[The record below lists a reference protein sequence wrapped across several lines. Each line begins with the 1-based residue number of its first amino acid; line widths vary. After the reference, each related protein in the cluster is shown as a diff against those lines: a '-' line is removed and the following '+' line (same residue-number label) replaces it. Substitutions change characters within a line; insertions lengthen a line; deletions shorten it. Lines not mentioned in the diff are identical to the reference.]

1 MALQITRKSEP
12 VPPGNR
18 NIPAGSKEV
27 QRLKSEFL
35 NNVSHEIRT
44 PLNGIIGM
52 THCLLDTPLN
62 EKQRYF
68 AETIRSSTSSL
79 LKLTDTIL
87 TFSKAVSGTMQPEKR
102 AFRLSLLLSCIAG
115 PILSSSCEKGLDYS
129 WHIDDDVPDS
139 LYGDPEILRQI
150 LTILAENAVKFT
162 QQGTITLAAA
172 LDKKIT
178 DDVVLRFSITDTG
191 IGIPPE
197 KATGIFDTF
206 TQADTSST
214 RRYEG
219 LGLGL
224 TLSRE
229 LVKLLGG
236 KIGVESKETEG
247 SCFRFTA
254 SFAIPEESAPASPTP
269 NESDARLMEGLE
281 APTCERKNVQCP
293 GDMLNSVADDP
304 RILVVEDNLI
314 NQQVA
319 LMMLKK
325 LGLKADV
332 AVNGT
337 QAVKAVA
344 NKTYGLIFMD
354 IQMPEMDGLEA
365 TRLIRAG
372 KSGKDIPIVALT
384 AHAMPDDQAGCF
396 EAGMNDF
403 LSKPLHHDALVQVL
417 KQWLPAFSG

>member
-1 MALQITRKSEP
+1 MALHRNRKSET

-18 NIPAGSKEV
+18 DKPAGSKEV

-44 PLNGIIGM
+44 PLNGIVGM

-62 EKQRYF
+62 EKQRFF
-68 AETIRSSTSSL
+68 AETIRTSTSSL

-102 AFRLSLLLSCIAG
+102 AFRLSPLLSCIAG
-115 PILSSSCEKGLDYS
+115 SISSSSCAKGIDYS
-129 WHIDDDVPDS
+129 WHIEADVPDA
-139 LYGDPEILRQI
+139 LYGDPEILRQV

-172 LDKKIT
+172 LEKKIT
-178 DDVVLRFSITDTG
+178 DTVVLRFTITDTG
-191 IGIPPE
+191 IGIPAE
-197 KATGIFDTF
+197 KAAGIFDTF
-206 TQADTSST
+206 SQADTSST

-236 KIGVESKETEG
+236 EIGVESKEKEG

-254 SFAIPEESAPASPTP
+254 SFDITEESSPVSLTLK
-269 NESDARLMEGLE
+269 ESDARLMECAE
-281 APTCERKNVQCP
+281 APTHERKNAQCP
-293 GDMLNSVADDP
+293 GDIRPSVADDP

-325 LGLKADV
+325 LGLRADV

-337 QAVKAVA
+337 QAVKAA
-344 NKTYGLIFMD
+344 ADKTYGLIFMD

-417 KQWLPAFSG
+417 KQWLPAFSH

>member
-1 MALQITRKSEP
+1 MALQITGKSEA
-12 VPPGNR
+12 VPPGNS
-18 NIPAGSKEV
+18 NMPAGSKEV

-52 THCLLDTPLN
+52 TQCLLDTPLN

-102 AFRLSLLLSCIAG
+102 AFRLSLLLSCIAA
-115 PILSSSCEKGLDYS
+115 PISSSSCEKGLDYS

-178 DDVVLRFSITDTG
+178 DAVVLRFSITDTG

-197 KATGIFDTF
+197 KAAGIFDTF

-214 RRYEG
+214 RRYDG

-236 KIGVESKETEG
+236 EIGVESKEKEG

-254 SFAIPEESAPASPTP
+254 SFAIPEEREPASQMPD
-269 NESDARLMEGLE
+269 ESDARFMESLE
-281 APTCERKNVQCP
+281 APPCEQKNAQCP
-293 GDMLNSVADDP
+293 GDMLNSAADDP

-396 EAGMNDF
+396 QAGMNDF
-403 LSKPLHHDALVQVL
+403 LSKPLHHDALVKVL

>member
-1 MALQITRKSEP
+1 MALQEPDKSGT
-12 VPPGNR
+12 VASGKQKKTT
-18 NIPAGSKEV
+18 GSKEV

-44 PLNGIIGM
+44 PLNGIVGM

-87 TFSKAVSGTMQPEKR
+87 TFSKTVSGTMRPEKR
-102 AFRLSLLLSCIAG
+102 TFRLSLLLSCIAE
-115 PILSSSCEKGLDYS
+115 PISSSSCEKGLGYS
-129 WHIDDDVPDS
+129 WDLEDDVPDS
-139 LYGDPEILRQI
+139 LYGDPEILRQV

-162 QQGTITLAAA
+162 QEGTIKLSVAVE
-172 LDKKIT
+172 KKIT
-178 DDVVLRFSITDTG
+178 DAVVLRFSVTDTG

-197 KATGIFDTF
+197 KSAGIFDTF

-214 RRYEG
+214 RHYEG

-236 KIGVESKETEG
+236 EIGVESEEKKG

-254 SFAIPEESAPASPTP
+254 SFGITEACASPARLTEESGNQVITCMTPAAEDPENGNSPEDSP
-269 NESDARLMEGLE
+269 
-281 APTCERKNVQCP
+281 P
-293 GDMLNSVADDP
+293 SVTDDLQ
-304 RILVVEDNLI
+304 ILVVEDNLI

-325 LGLKADV
+325 LGLNADV
-332 AVNGT
+332 AINGA
-337 QAVKAVA
+337 QAVSAA
-344 NKTYGLIFMD
+344 TDKTYGLIFMD

-365 TRLIRAG
+365 TRLIRGTAT
-372 KSGKDIPIVALT
+372 GKDIPIVALT
-384 AHAMPDDQAGCF
+384 AHAMPDDQTACF

-403 LSKPLHHDALVQVL
+403 LSKPLHHDALVRAL
-417 KQWLPAFSG
+417 RQWLPAFSR

>member
-1 MALQITRKSEP
+1 MALQRTGKSET

-18 NIPAGSKEV
+18 NKPEGSNDL
-27 QRLKSEFL
+27 QRLQSEFL

-52 THCLLDTPLN
+52 THCLLDTPLD

-79 LKLTDTIL
+79 LKLSETIL
-87 TFSKAVSGTMQPEKR
+87 TFSKAVSGTMRPEKR
-102 AFRLSLLLSCIAG
+102 AFRLSLLLSCIAE
-115 PILSSSCEKGLDYS
+115 PISSSSSEKGLCYS
-129 WHIDDDVPDS
+129 WNIEDAVPDS

-150 LTILAENAVKFT
+150 LTILTENAVKFT
-162 QQGTITLAAA
+162 QQGTIKLAAA
-172 LDKKIT
+172 VEKKTT
-178 DDVVLRFSITDTG
+178 DAVVLRFSITDTG

-197 KATGIFDTF
+197 KAAGIFDTF

-224 TLSRE
+224 TLSRA
-229 LVKLLGG
+229 LVRLLGG
-236 KIGVESKETEG
+236 EIGVESKEKEG

-254 SFAIPEESAPASPTP
+254 SFGIREESAPAFLTLK
-269 NESDARLMEGLE
+269 ESDARLMECIE
-281 APTCERKNVQCP
+281 APSRERKKAQCP
-293 GDMLNSVADDP
+293 GDIPSSVADDP
-304 RILVVEDNLI
+304 QILVVEDNLI

-325 LGLKADV
+325 LGLRADI

-337 QAVKAVA
+337 EAVKASA
-344 NKTYGLIFMD
+344 AKPYRLIFMD

-372 KSGKDIPIVALT
+372 GSGKNIPIVALT
-384 AHAMPDDQAGCF
+384 AHAMPEDRAGCF

-403 LSKPLHHDALVQVL
+403 LSKPLHHDALVRVL
-417 KQWLPAFSG
+417 KQWLPAFFH

>member
-1 MALQITRKSEP
+1 MVFQENKKSGSAASGKRKKTA
-12 VPPGNR
+12 VNNGL
-18 NIPAGSKEV
+18 

-52 THCLLDTPLN
+52 TQCLLDTPLD

-68 AETIRSSTSSL
+68 AETIRSSTSTL

-102 AFRLSLLLSCIAG
+102 AFRLSWLLSCIAE
-115 PILSSSCEKGLDYS
+115 PISLSSLGKGLDYS
-129 WHIDDDVPDS
+129 WNIQEDVPDS
-139 LYGDPEILRQI
+139 LYGDPEILRQV

-162 QQGTITLAAA
+162 QQGSIKLSAAVEKKLA
-172 LDKKIT
+172 DT
-178 DDVVLRFSITDTG
+178 VVLRFSITDTG
-191 IGIPPE
+191 IGIPAE
-197 KATGIFDTF
+197 KAAGIFDTF

-219 LGLGL
+219 IGLGL

-236 KIGVESKETEG
+236 EIGVESKEKEG

-254 SFAIPEESAPASPTP
+254 SFGIPEENAYNSCRKTERADPAMNCATPPARNPENRKSSGDIPSSA
-269 NESDARLMEGLE
+269 
-281 APTCERKNVQCP
+281 
-293 GDMLNSVADDP
+293 ADDP

-314 NQQVA
+314 NQQVT

-325 LGLKADV
+325 LGLRADV
-332 AVNGT
+332 AINGT
-337 QAVKAVA
+337 QAVKAA
-344 NKTYGLIFMD
+344 AQKTYGLIFMD

-365 TRLIRAG
+365 TRLIRA
-372 KSGKDIPIVALT
+372 SATGKDIPVVALT

-403 LSKPLHHDALVQVL
+403 LSKPLHHEALVRVL
-417 KQWLPAFSG
+417 KQWLPAFSP